1 MKNKIALCLSG
12 QLRFLEHGYYEN
24 ILPFILDGNSVDV
37 FIHTWTVDDEQDGK
51 SYINGGGF
59 PMGSPVTK
67 QSMLQVMELY
77 NPVKCLIQ
85 KQIPFE
91 NGKYPE
97 RTLPGI
103 KSHNLFSMFYSIYK
117 SNQLKKEYEKE
128 NNFTYDIVI
137 RCRFDIKLDKKIDLT
152 SDMSKVYL
160 PFNCFDTS
168 IGYVDSVGYS
178 NSINMDIYSDTFNN
192 IDTIMAN
199 YDIGFCGEYILRK
212 QLDSNNLQINNTFWH
227 SLYR

>member
-1 MKNKIALCLSG
+1 MKIALCLSG
-12 QLRFLEHGYYEN
+12 QLRFLQQGYAEN
-24 ILPFILDGNSVDV
+24 IFPFILQGNDIDV
-37 FIHTWTVDDEQDGK
+37 FIHTWAIDDEQDGK

-59 PMGSPVTK
+59 AMGSPVNK
-67 QSMLQVMELY
+67 SYMLDALNLY
-77 NPVKCLIQ
+77 RPVKYLIQ
-85 KQIPFE
+85 QQIPFE

-97 RTLPGI
+97 RTMPGI

-117 SNQLKKEYEKE
+117 SNQLKTEYEKE

-152 SDMSKVYL
+152 VDMSKIYL

-168 IGYVDSVGYS
+168 NGYVDSVGYS
-178 NSINMDIYSDTFNN
+178 SSNNMDIYSATFNN
-192 IDTIMAN
+192 IDTIMTN

>member
-1 MKNKIALCLSG
+1 MKIALCLSG
-12 QLRFLEHGYYEN
+12 QLRFLQQGYAEN
-24 ILPFILDGNSVDV
+24 IFPFILQGNDIDV
-37 FIHTWTVDDEQDGK
+37 FIHTWAIDDEQDGK

-59 PMGSPVTK
+59 AMGSPVNK
-67 QSMLQVMELY
+67 SYMLDVLNLY
-77 NPVKCLIQ
+77 RPVKYLIQ
-85 KQIPFE
+85 QQIPFE

-97 RTLPGI
+97 RTMPGI

-117 SNQLKKEYEKE
+117 SNQLKTEYEKE

-152 SDMSKVYL
+152 VDMSKIYL

-168 IGYVDSVGYS
+168 NGYVDSVGYS
-178 NSINMDIYSDTFNN
+178 SSNNMDIYSATFNN
-192 IDTIMAN
+192 IDTIMTN